1 MIGVLNG
8 AARRVPGWAVY
19 ALGLIPLGWI
29 VWLTLSGGI
38 GVDPVKGIEHRLG
51 KVALWFLV
59 GGLAI
64 TPARRVLGLN
74 LIRFR
79 RAVGLLAFFY
89 VTLHLVAWFWLDMTL
104 LWAQAARDL
113 VKRPYLVMGITA
125 FLLMIPLAL
134 TSNDASIRRL
144 RANWRRLH
152 WLVYPAVALGGLHYL
167 WQMKVITPE
176 GWIWAAVIVGLLAMR
191 LPGVNRGVTRRVNRP
206 RTG

>member
-1 MIGVLNG
+1 MIGFLNG
-8 AARRVPGWAVY
+8 WARRVPSWAVY
-19 ALGLIPLGWI
+19 SLGLIPLGWI
-29 VWLTLSGGI
+29 VWLTFSGGI

-51 KVALWFLV
+51 KIALWFLA

-64 TPARRVLGLN
+64 TPARRLLGLN

-89 VTLHLVAWFWLDMTL
+89 VTLHLVAWFWLDMAL

-125 FLLMIPLAL
+125 FVLLIPLAV

-152 WLVYPAVALGGLHYL
+152 WLVYPAVALGVLHYL

-176 GWIWAAVIVGLLAMR
+176 GWTWAGVIFGLLVLR
-191 LPGVNRGVTRRVNRP
+191 LPPLKHLRLA
-206 RTG
+206 